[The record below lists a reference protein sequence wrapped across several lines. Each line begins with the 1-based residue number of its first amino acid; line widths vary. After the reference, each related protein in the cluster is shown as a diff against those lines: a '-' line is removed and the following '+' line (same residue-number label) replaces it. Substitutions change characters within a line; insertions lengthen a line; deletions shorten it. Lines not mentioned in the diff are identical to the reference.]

1 MFSQD
6 LFDVHTKQL
15 LREPLGTCKSGF
27 LKTLFLCLE
36 YFSEVIY
43 NKKSNYSDSTVKGT
57 EQLREKYNRDMG
69 ANMKNCKRIVFICLL
84 FLSLTSLLLVPA
96 RTEAAT
102 QNSAEATVKKAAGK
116 WISKNGKLRY
126 RYANKKYAKSGFTK
140 IHGSWYCFD
149 KNGKL
154 QTGWKTIGSK
164 RFYFEKK
171 GEPGEKGKLVTG
183 WKKIGK
189 KEYYFRKSGKKG
201 TIGATYK
208 SEWKTLNK
216 QDYYFDKNGAWY
228 QKVPTNEDFIAT
240 IAPMAV
246 RDMKKTGILASVTM
260 AQAIHE
266 SVYGTSSLALEG
278 KNLFGIKAGGWGGKT
293 FSKKTQE
300 YIGGKWYTVTAKF
313 RAYSSYQ
320 KSISDHSSYLNTAM
334 NGSRLRY
341 QGLKGCKNYKKA
353 FQIIK
358 DGGYATDP
366 KYVSKLCKIVKKYN
380 LTKYDKM

>member
-1 MFSQD
+1 
-6 LFDVHTKQL
+6 
-15 LREPLGTCKSGF
+15 
-27 LKTLFLCLE
+27 
-36 YFSEVIY
+36 
-43 NKKSNYSDSTVKGT
+43 
-57 EQLREKYNRDMG
+57 MG
-69 ANMKNCKRIVFICLL
+69 ASMKNCKRIVFICLL

-140 IHGSWYCFD
+140 IHGSWYRFD
-149 KNGKL
+149 KNGNL

-266 SVYGTSSLALEG
+266 SAYGTSSLALEG
-278 KNLFGIKAGGWGGKT
+278 KNLFGI
-293 FSKKTQE
+293 
-300 YIGGKWYTVTAKF
+300 
-313 RAYSSYQ
+313 
-320 KSISDHSSYLNTAM
+320 
-334 NGSRLRY
+334 
-341 QGLKGCKNYKKA
+341 
-353 FQIIK
+353 
-358 DGGYATDP
+358 
-366 KYVSKLCKIVKKYN
+366 
-380 LTKYDKM
+380 